1 MGGAIRD
8 NLKAEQME
16 KFPNHFSVTNK
27 SPPENRPLIS
37 KRPQNKTTVV
47 TNRDLLTNHPIF
59 SLQMVSKGG
68 FQNVLLSYLV
78 GG

>member
-1 MGGAIRD
+1 MTSTPWSHQAARPVNQRGIDLPRHHMGGAIRD

-37 KRPQNKTTVV
+37 KRPQNE
-47 TNRDLLTNHPIF
+47 TN
-59 SLQMVSKGG
+59 S
-68 FQNVLLSYLV
+68 
-78 GG
+78 

>member
-37 KRPQNKTTVV
+37 KRPQNETTVV

-59 SLQMVSKGG
+59 SVQV
-68 FQNVLLSYLV
+68 FQKEVFKMSC
-78 GG
+78 